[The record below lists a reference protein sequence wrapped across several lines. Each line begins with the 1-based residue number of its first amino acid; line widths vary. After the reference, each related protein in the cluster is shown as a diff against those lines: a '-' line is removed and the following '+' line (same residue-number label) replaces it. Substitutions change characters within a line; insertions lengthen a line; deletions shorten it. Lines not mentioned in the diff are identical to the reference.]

1 MTRLKRACCLLALL
15 AAPST
20 AARLPRPE
28 PAALLDAALAA
39 PATGYAGRVK
49 VQYFPVGAAPKA
61 QFREVR
67 WDGPGRERVET
78 FAKRRTPSAVRVR
91 ADGEEL
97 FYTAPLKRA
106 WKGARP
112 APDAESARRHRARL
126 DALYE
131 LSVSTG
137 GQTAKRKTW
146 RLDLRSRADGR
157 VRRSLWVDR
166 STSFVL
172 KREDY
177 RKDGSLRLR
186 ERFLR
191 WEPGAQ
197 DPEAFK
203 RDAPRGV
210 AVTGRDVPFIA
221 CPSPGRKTPCASP
234 ALPLLLPVWLPEGY
248 MLFDVLGSTE
258 ARLITAFNDG
268 LAPVSVAASAPGA
281 AVLSGPGDRPY
292 ATVPLREG
300 RGELLDGDGGPCL
313 LWRQPRRHSVACGD
327 LAEDELALLADSLEP
342 AR

>member
-1 MTRLKRACCLLALL
+1 MTRLERALLLTALL
-15 AAPST
+15 ASPGA

-28 PAALLDAALAA
+28 PAALLDAALAE

-49 VQYFPVGAAPKA
+49 VQYFPVGGAPKA

-91 ADGEEL
+91 SGGEEL
-97 FYTAPLKRA
+97 VHSAPLKRA
-106 WKGARP
+106 WKGPRP
-112 APDAESARRHRARL
+112 EPDAAQARRHRARL

-157 VRRSLWVDR
+157 LRRSLWVDR
-166 STSFVL
+166 DTAFVL

-177 RKDGSLRLR
+177 RHDGSLRLR

-191 WEPGAQ
+191 LSHGPQ
-197 DPEAFK
+197 DPEAF
-203 RDAPRGV
+203 RLDAPRGV
-210 AVTGRDVPFIA
+210 SVTARETPFIP
-221 CPSPGRKTPCASP
+221 CPSAGRKTPCASP
-234 ALPLLLPVWLPEGY
+234 LLPLRLPGWLPEGY
-248 MLFDVLGSTE
+248 FLFDVLGSTR
-258 ARLITAFNDG
+258 AHLITAFNDG
-268 LAPVSVAASAPGA
+268 LAPVSVAASAPDAAGPAGA
-281 AVLSGPGDRPY
+281 DARPY
-292 ATVPLREG
+292 AVVTLGEG
-300 RGELLDGDGGPCL
+300 RGEFLRGADGPCL
-313 LWRQPRRHSVACGD
+313 AWRAKDRQSVVCGD
-327 LAEDELALLADSLEP
+327 LAEDELARLADSMEP